1 MLVKELLQKAR
12 RRAAGLIFM
21 RCCRETID
29 DMRDIQSD
37 ERDPNDCAREPHEV
51 THRVDA
57 VRYFC
62 ASRFAAAESGGEDGT
77 EDEEDKMSYFEF
89 MTGRRPGKGETWL

>member
-1 MLVKELLQKAR
+1 
-12 RRAAGLIFM
+12 M

-29 DMRDIQSD
+29 DMRDIQSEP

-62 ASRFAAAESGGEDGT
+62 ASRCAAAQRRREDGT
-77 EDEEDKMSYFEF
+77 EDDG
-89 MTGRRPGKGETWL
+89 GRENQLL

>member
-1 MLVKELLQKAR
+1 M
-12 RRAAGLIFM
+12 
-21 RCCRETID
+21 
-29 DMRDIQSD
+29 
-37 ERDPNDCAREPHEV
+37 

-62 ASRFAAAESGGEDGT
+62 ASRFAPAESGGEDGT

-89 MTGRRPGKGETWL
+89 MTGRRPGKGETWAVTIKRGTSAPWPCAWS